1 MTINILYSS
10 HSGSPVVFAAQEL
23 ARCLAKIV
31 ADSIIITNNQNCR
44 SDEVTLRLESLK
56 NPKNSEDAYSIDVTP
71 MGGTISGS
79 NDRSVL
85 LGVYQ
90 YLWLLGCRFPAPGRK
105 HESFPSLYKK
115 EQLSAS
121 CQKQAALRHR
131 GVCIEGANS
140 LENILD
146 YIDWLPKLGCN
157 SFFLQFQLPYTFMA
171 RWYHHEMNPLLKPEE
186 FTRETAAA
194 FTTRIEE
201 ALQERG
207 LLLHQA
213 GHGWTGDVLGF
224 PCADWKAASE
234 PLPPETAPLA
244 ACINGKRE
252 LFHGVPMNTNL
263 CYSNETVIEKFS
275 DRVVEYC
282 IQHPAISCVH
292 VWLADEFNNICEC
305 EACRTQLPTDQY
317 IRILNRIDEKLTGLH
332 LDTKIVFLL
341 YQELLWPPVK
351 EAFRNP
357 DRFLLMF
364 APISRTFEH
373 SYQLKDTYGPAPAYE
388 RNRITLPVGLDENMV
403 FLKSWQNCFHGEG
416 FVYDYPLGRAHYG
429 DFGYI
434 HIAEIIGQDIRK
446 LKQMGLDGYISCQEL
461 RVCLPNAFPAYV
473 MGRMLFDADV
483 TFGELKEEYFRAA
496 YGPGWEQV
504 LSYLTKLSS
513 LCSCDYFNGKENR
526 KDPREAAAMKELIR
540 LAEHAPL
547 PGQEGTDSLTD
558 AQNLFWKY
566 LDYHREYSLRLG
578 KALMKLAG
586 GEELEAQECWRQF
599 QHMICERET
608 EFQECLDVYR
618 VTEVSTKYTGFLL
631 EEPLISTL

>member
-513 LCSCDYFNGKENR
+513 LCSCDYFNGKEDR

-558 AQNLFWKY
+558 AQKLFWKY

>member
-364 APISRTFEH
+364 APISRTLEH

-388 RNRITLPVGLDENMV
+388 RNRITLPEALDENMV

-513 LCSCDYFNGKENR
+513 LCSCDYFNGKEDR

>member
-1 MTINILYSS
+1 MTINILYPS
-10 HSGSPVVFAAQEL
+10 HSGSPVAFAAQEL
-23 ARCLAKIV
+23 SRCLAEIV
-31 ADSIIITNNQNCR
+31 ADSIIILNNQNCGP
-44 SDEVTLRLESLK
+44 DDVTLRLQSLG
-56 NPKNSEDAYSIDVTP
+56 NPKNSEDSYSIDVNSA
-71 MGGTISGS
+71 GGIISGS

-85 LGVYQ
+85 LGVYK
-90 YLWLLGCRFPAPGRK
+90 YLWLLGCRFPAPGQK
-105 HESFPSLYKK
+105 HEYIPSLYKK
-115 EQLSAS
+115 EQLSA
-121 CQKQAALRHR
+121 CCRKKAALRHR

-146 YIDWLPKLGCN
+146 FIDWLPKLGYN

-186 FTRETAAA
+186 FTRETAAS
-194 FTTRIEE
+194 FTEKIGE
-201 ALQERG
+201 ALQTRG

-224 PCADWKAASE
+224 PCADWKAITE
-234 PLPPETAPLA
+234 PLPPETSSLA
-244 ACINGKRE
+244 ACVNGKRE

-263 CYSNETVIEKFS
+263 CYSNETVIERFS
-275 DRVVEYC
+275 DRVAEYC
-282 IQHPAISCVH
+282 VQHPAVSYLH

-305 EACRTQLPTDQY
+305 EACRAQLPTDQY
-317 IRILNRIDEKLTGLH
+317 IRLLNRIDEKLTSLH

-341 YQELLWPPVK
+341 YQELLWPPVE

-373 SYQLKDTYGPAPAYE
+373 SYQLRDSYGPIPAYE

-403 FLKSWQNCFHGEG
+403 FLRSWQNYFHGES

-429 DFGYI
+429 DFGYF

-446 LKQMGLDGYISCQEL
+446 LKQMGMDGYISCQEL
-461 RVCLPNAFPAYV
+461 RECLPNAFPGYV
-473 MGRMLFDADV
+473 MGRMLFDEDV
-483 TFGELKEEYFRAA
+483 TFEELKEEYFSAA

-513 LCSCDYFNGKENR
+513 LCNCDYFNGKENR
-526 KDPREAAAMKELIR
+526 KDPKEAAAMRELI
-540 LAEHAPL
+540 EYVDCTPVS
-547 PGQEGTDSLTD
+547 GTDGAKSRT
-558 AQNLFWKY
+558 AVQNLFWKY

-578 KALMKLAG
+578 KALMKLAEG
-586 GEELEAQECWRQF
+586 NESEAQECWRQF
-599 QHMICERET
+599 QNMVCERET
-608 EFQECLDVYR
+608 EFQDCLDVYR
-618 VTEVSTKYTGFLL
+618 VTEVSTKYTGFRL
-631 EEPLISTL
+631 EEPLVSTL

>member
-373 SYQLKDTYGPAPAYE
+373 SHQLKDTYGPAPAYE

-513 LCSCDYFNGKENR
+513 LCSCDYFNGKEDR

>member
-434 HIAEIIGQDIRK
+434 HIVEIIGQDIRK

-513 LCSCDYFNGKENR
+513 LCSCDYFNGKEDR

>member
-473 MGRMLFDADV
+473 MRRMLFDADV

-513 LCSCDYFNGKENR
+513 LCSCDYFNGKEDR

>member
-171 RWYHHEMNPLLKPEE
+171 RWYHHEMNPFLKPEE

-513 LCSCDYFNGKENR
+513 LCSCDYFNGKEDR

>member
-275 DRVVEYC
+275 DRVAEYC

-513 LCSCDYFNGKENR
+513 LCSCDYFNGKEDR

>member
-44 SDEVTLRLESLK
+44 SDEVTLQLESLK
-56 NPKNSEDAYSIDVTP
+56 NPKDSEDAYSIDVTP
-71 MGGTISGS
+71 AGGTISGS

-121 CQKQAALRHR
+121 CQKKAALRHR

-186 FTRETAAA
+186 FTRETASS
-194 FTTRIEE
+194 FTARIEE

-282 IQHPAISCVH
+282 MQHPAISCVH

-305 EACRTQLPTDQY
+305 KACRTQLPTDQY

-388 RNRITLPVGLDENMV
+388 RNRIILPVGLDENMV

-513 LCSCDYFNGKENR
+513 LCSCDYFNGKEDR

>member
-473 MGRMLFDADV
+473 MGRMLFNGDV
-483 TFGELKEEYFRAA
+483 TFEELKEEYFRAA

-513 LCSCDYFNGKENR
+513 LCSCDYFNGKEDR

>member
-171 RWYHHEMNPLLKPEE
+171 RWYHHELNPLLKPEE
-186 FTRETAAA
+186 FTWETAAA
-194 FTTRIEE
+194 FTSRIEE

-513 LCSCDYFNGKENR
+513 LCSCDYFNGKEDR

>member
-305 EACRTQLPTDQY
+305 EACRSQLPTDQY

-513 LCSCDYFNGKENR
+513 LCSCDYFNGKEDR

>member
-146 YIDWLPKLGCN
+146 YIDWLPKLGCS

-513 LCSCDYFNGKENR
+513 LCSCDYFNGKEDR

>member
-23 ARCLAKIV
+23 ARCLAKIG

-513 LCSCDYFNGKENR
+513 LCSCDYFNGKEDR

>member
-341 YQELLWPPVK
+341 YQELLGPPVK

-513 LCSCDYFNGKENR
+513 LCSCDYFNGKEDR

>member
-71 MGGTISGS
+71 MGGTSSGS

-513 LCSCDYFNGKENR
+513 LCSCDYFNGKEDR

>member
-90 YLWLLGCRFPAPGRK
+90 YLWLLGCRFPAPSRK

-275 DRVVEYC
+275 DRVAEYC

-305 EACRTQLPTDQY
+305 EACRSQLPTDQY

-513 LCSCDYFNGKENR
+513 LCSCDYFNGKEDR

>member
-10 HSGSPVVFAAQEL
+10 HSGSPVVFAAPEL

-44 SDEVTLRLESLK
+44 SDEVPLRLESLN
-56 NPKNSEDAYSIDVTP
+56 NPKDSEDAYSIDVTP
-71 MGGTISGS
+71 AGGTISGS

-186 FTRETAAA
+186 FTRETASS
-194 FTTRIEE
+194 FTARIEE

-282 IQHPAISCVH
+282 MQHPAISCVH

-305 EACRTQLPTDQY
+305 EACRSQLPTDQY
-317 IRILNRIDEKLTGLH
+317 IRLLNRIDEKLTGLH

-403 FLKSWQNCFHGEG
+403 FLKSWQNIFHGEG

-483 TFGELKEEYFRAA
+483 TFEELKEEYFRAA

-513 LCSCDYFNGKENR
+513 LCSCDYFNGKEDR

-558 AQNLFWKY
+558 TQNLFWKY

-578 KALMKLAG
+578 KALMKLARG
-586 GEELEAQECWRQF
+586 AESEAQECWRQF

>member
-473 MGRMLFDADV
+473 MGRMLFNGDV
-483 TFGELKEEYFRAA
+483 TFEELKEEYFRAA

-513 LCSCDYFNGKENR
+513 LCSCDYFNGKEDR
-526 KDPREAAAMKELIR
+526 KDPREAAAMNELIR

>member
-513 LCSCDYFNGKENR
+513 LCSCDYFNGKEDR

-586 GEELEAQECWRQF
+586 GEELEAQERWRQF

>member
-207 LLLHQA
+207 LLLHQV

-513 LCSCDYFNGKENR
+513 LCSCDYFNGKEDR

>member
-513 LCSCDYFNGKENR
+513 LCSCDYFNGKEDR

-578 KALMKLAG
+578 KALMKLSG

>member
-282 IQHPAISCVH
+282 MQHPAISCVH

-305 EACRTQLPTDQY
+305 EACRSQLPTDQY
-317 IRILNRIDEKLTGLH
+317 IRLLNRIDEKLTGLH

-388 RNRITLPVGLDENMV
+388 RNQITLPVGLDENMV

-483 TFGELKEEYFRAA
+483 TFEELKKEYFRAA

-513 LCSCDYFNGKENR
+513 LCSCDYFNGKEDR

>member
-513 LCSCDYFNGKENR
+513 LCSCDYFNGKEDR
-526 KDPREAAAMKELIR
+526 KDPREAAAMNELIR